1 MKSRLGRG
9 AIVLFFFTAARAVA
23 CTLSQGD
30 ILLTDVG
37 RPGIVAITSG
47 GQPCLVSAGG
57 YLVLP
62 TGIAV
67 DAAGQLFVADSD
79 AFDRHGGIIRIDPTT
94 GAQFPASR
102 DGYFFDPQS
111 LVIGSNGVMFVADP
125 NVFGGDPAGGV
136 IAVNPATGAQAVV
149 SAAGN
154 STRPVGI
161 ALAGKRF
168 PSTVFVTDRENLLV
182 VAVNT
187 QSGAQRVVSS
197 GGLFANPIG
206 IAMTTSGDIFVADAD
221 AFSTYDGGIIR
232 VDPRTGR
239 QTVVSSGGAF
249 ISPVSVAIGADG
261 NLLVVDYFGLVV
273 VNPRTGRQTFAAWDV
288 LGGAVGLFHPW
299 GIAVVPGK
307 RVPGRVPP
315 GAAR

>member
-1 MKSRLGRG
+1 MKSRLTRG
-9 AIVLFFFTAARAVA
+9 AIVLFFFSAARAVA

-37 RPGIVAITSG
+37 RPGIVAINSA

-79 AFDRHGGIIRIDPTT
+79 AFDRRGGIIRIDPTT
-94 GAQFPASR
+94 GAQFPASW

-111 LVIGSNGVMFVADP
+111 LVIGSDGVMFVADP
-125 NVFGGDPAGGV
+125 NAFGGADPPGGV
-136 IAVNPATGAQAVV
+136 IAVNPATGAQAAV

-154 STRPVGI
+154 FTQPVGI
-161 ALAGKRF
+161 ALAGKKFR
-168 PSTVFVTDRENLLV
+168 SIAFVTDRENLLV

-197 GGLFANPIG
+197 GGFFANPIG
-206 IAMTTSGDIFVADAD
+206 IAVTTSGDIFVADAD
-221 AFSTYDGGIIR
+221 AFPTYDGGIIR
-232 VDPRTGR
+232 VDPGTGR

-249 ISPVSVAIGADG
+249 ISPVSVAIAADG
-261 NLLVVDYFGLVV
+261 NLLVVDYLGLVV

-307 RVPGRVPP
+307 SAPGRAP

>member
-1 MKSRLGRG
+1 M
-9 AIVLFFFTAARAVA
+9 
-23 CTLSQGD
+23 
-30 ILLTDVG
+30 
-37 RPGIVAITSG
+37 
-47 GQPCLVSAGG
+47 
-57 YLVLP
+57 
-62 TGIAV
+62 
-67 DAAGQLFVADSD
+67 
-79 AFDRHGGIIRIDPTT
+79 IRIDPTT
-94 GAQFPASR
+94 VDQFPATR
-102 DGYFFDPQS
+102 DGYLFDPES
-111 LVIGSNGVMFVADP
+111 LAIGSDGVMFVADP
-125 NVFGGDPAGGV
+125 NVFGGDPGGV

-154 STRPVGI
+154 FTQPVGI

-168 PSTVFVTDRENLLV
+168 PATVFVTDRENLLV